1 MFSSGSVSNESQ
13 EKQLRELYDKVK
25 EVYQACLG
33 DWDANMGTLQMLTA
47 IENRLEQLF
56 EIIELMPADRVE
68 QAEKM
73 KDKERRHRIRE
84 EKMDAQRIVQEERVQ
99 RALERATA
107 PVKKKTG
114 KPLVFRSAP
123 PQKKKKQRNE
133 TKKKEEEDLEFYLK
147 E

>member
-1 MFSSGSVSNESQ
+1 MY
-13 EKQLRELYDKVK
+13 L
-25 EVYQACLG
+25 ACIG
-33 DWDANMGTLQMLTA
+33 DHDANIGTLQMLTA
-47 IENRLEQLF
+47 IENKLEQLF
-56 EIIELMPADRVE
+56 EIIELMPAEKVE

-84 EKMDAQRIVQEERVQ
+84 EKMDAQRILQEERVQ
-99 RALERATA
+99 RALERAKA

-123 PQKKKKQRNE
+123 PQRKKRQNNE